1 MGWLYL
7 FSGVDGAVFAGIL
20 LLCINEVLS
29 VPKEDSVGA
38 QDDSIG
44 QGIKEPTMIGSSVI
58 KMFNR
63 MSSNM
68 AHGMGRM
75 HPAGNQ
81 MHDQSDNL
89 YKEVQRLHDQLVD
102 SHKLEEEKHM
112 LKRES
117 RVQVRSAST
126 SQAHTIL
133 RIQSPCAGTDLHSR
147 TGSSPSGSVR
157 INPRSLLQSL
167 SNEAMAVQKV
177 AEQVLRL
184 LEAEGV
190 NRQVAFVLGQEAV
203 LRSGL
208 RGQAP
213 SPAGNDQ
220 VSFSFAYFPF
230 HIPLLYLIELTRTCH
245 ALIVLFLL
253 VLHYCVNDL
262 EICHC

>member
-1 MGWLYL
+1 M
-7 FSGVDGAVFAGIL
+7 FAGIL
-20 LLCINEVLS
+20 LLCINKVLS
-29 VPKEDSVGA
+29 APKEGSVGA
-38 QDDSIG
+38 WDDFIG
-44 QGIKEPTMIGSSVI
+44 QGMREPTMNSSSVMKI
-58 KMFNR
+58 FYNT
-63 MSSNM
+63 SSNM
-68 AHGMGRM
+68 THGKGRM
-75 HPAGNQ
+75 YTAVNK
-81 MHDQSDNL
+81 MLDQSDNL
-89 YKEVQRLHDQLVD
+89 YQEVQRLHNQLI
-102 SHKLEEEKHM
+102 SSQKLEEEKHM

-117 RVQVRSAST
+117 RVQVRSGST
-126 SQAHTIL
+126 SRAHTIL

-177 AEQVLRL
+177 AQQVLRL

-190 NRQVAFVLGQEAV
+190 NRQVAYVLGQEVV

-220 VSFSFAYFPF
+220 VIFSFAYFPF
-230 HIPLLYLIELTRTCH
+230 HIPLLYLIELTRTCY
-245 ALIVLFLL
+245 ALLVLFLL

>member
-1 MGWLYL
+1 MGWLHV
-7 FSGVDGAVFAGIL
+7 FPGVDGAVFAGIL

-29 VPKEDSVGA
+29 APIEDSVSA
-38 QDDSIG
+38 WDDSIG
-44 QGIKEPTMIGSSVI
+44 QGIREPTMNGFSVI
-58 KMFNR
+58 KMFYN

-81 MHDQSDNL
+81 MHVQSDHL
-89 YKEVQRLHDQLVD
+89 YQEVQRLHDQLID
-102 SHKLEEEKHM
+102 SHKPEEEKHM

-117 RVQVRSAST
+117 RVQVRSGST
-126 SQAHTIL
+126 SRAHTIL

-157 INPRSLLQSL
+157 ISPRSLLQSL

-190 NRQVAFVLGQEAV
+190 NRQVAFVLGQEAM

-208 RGQAP
+208 RGQAV

-220 VSFSFAYFPF
+220 VSFSLVCFPF
-230 HIPLLYLIELTRTCH
+230 HIPLLD
-245 ALIVLFLL
+245 L
-253 VLHYCVNDL
+253 V
-262 EICHC
+262 

>member
-1 MGWLYL
+1 M
-7 FSGVDGAVFAGIL
+7 DGAVFAGIL
-20 LLCINEVLS
+20 LLCINKVLS
-29 VPKEDSVGA
+29 APKENSDGA
-38 QDDSIG
+38 RDDSIG
-44 QGIKEPTMIGSSVI
+44 QGIREPTMNGSSVI
-58 KMFNR
+58 KMFYN

-81 MHDQSDNL
+81 MHDQSDHL
-89 YKEVQRLHDQLVD
+89 YSELERLHDQLID
-102 SHKLEEEKHM
+102 SHKHFSM
-112 LKRES
+112 IKREPG
-117 RVQVRSAST
+117 VQVHSGSISR
-126 SQAHTIL
+126 AHTIL

-167 SNEAMAVQKV
+167 SNEAVAVQKV
-177 AEQVLRL
+177 AQQVLRL

-208 RGQAP
+208 RGQAL

-230 HIPLLYLIELTRTCH
+230 HIPLLY
-245 ALIVLFLL
+245 
-253 VLHYCVNDL
+253 
-262 EICHC
+262 

>member
-1 MGWLYL
+1 MSQLYL
-7 FSGVDGAVFAGIL
+7 FPGVDGAVYACIL
-20 LLCINEVLS
+20 LLCINKVLS
-29 VPKEDSVGA
+29 APKEDSVGA
-38 QDDSIG
+38 RNDSIG
-44 QGIKEPTMIGSSVI
+44 QGIREPTMNGSSVI
-58 KMFNR
+58 KMFYH

-75 HPAGNQ
+75 YPAVN
-81 MHDQSDNL
+81 HIHVQSDHL
-89 YKEVQRLHDQLVD
+89 YKEVQRLHNQLID
-102 SHKLEEEKHM
+102 SQKLEEEKHM

-117 RVQVRSAST
+117 RVQVRSGST
-126 SQAHTIL
+126 SRAHTIL

-157 INPRSLLQSL
+157 IDPRSLLQSL
-167 SNEAMAVQKV
+167 SNEAVAVQKV
-177 AEQVLRL
+177 AQQVLRL

-220 VSFSFAYFPF
+220 VSFCFAFFPF
-230 HIPLLYLIELTRTCH
+230 HIRLLY
-245 ALIVLFLL
+245 
-253 VLHYCVNDL
+253 
-262 EICHC
+262 

>member
-1 MGWLYL
+1 MGRLHL
-7 FSGVDGAVFAGIL
+7 FPGVDRAVYACIL
-20 LLCINEVLS
+20 LLCINEVLCA
-29 VPKEDSVGA
+29 PKEG
-38 QDDSIG
+38 SIG
-44 QGIKEPTMIGSSVI
+44 AWDDFIGQRIQEPTMNSSSVM
-58 KMFNR
+58 KMIYN
-63 MSSNM
+63 MPNNM
-68 AHGMGRM
+68 AHVKGRM
-75 HPAGNQ
+75 YPAVNQ
-81 MHDQSDNL
+81 MQDQSDHL
-89 YKEVQRLHDQLVD
+89 YKKVQRLHDQLVD

-167 SNEAMAVQKV
+167 SNEAVAIQKV
-177 AEQVLRL
+177 AQQVLRL

-190 NRQVAFVLGQEAV
+190 NRQVAFVLGQEVV

-208 RGQAP
+208 RGQAV

-230 HIPLLYLIELTRTCH
+230 HIPLLYLIELTRTCY

-262 EICHC
+262 KICRC